1 MMNEADDW
9 VKKAPSP
16 AAYITVARMR
26 IAYAGAWRGTEF
38 ASATSSQQMQKFESN
53 MKIAR
58 DYLLAHKSDARVDPE
73 WHVAM
78 IYAERGAPFSE
89 KQMSAEITEALT
101 DGKYYFPIYGA
112 FATNML
118 PKWFGSWDAVEQF
131 AQLAAKN
138 TEDKMGMSFYARVYL
153 KVFCAC
159 DEISG
164 NKMNWALMKRGM
176 EDFQARYPVQ
186 YNLNRYGFAA
196 CVAQDRNTL
205 RTILPKIIAVRA
217 AAWSDT
223 PGAYEACKAWAFG
236 KGPQDPVEQSFAGVK
251 SN

>member
-1 MMNEADDW
+1 
-9 VKKAPSP
+9 
-16 AAYITVARMR
+16 
-26 IAYAGAWRGTEF
+26 
-38 ASATSSQQMQKFESN
+38 
-53 MKIAR
+53 
-58 DYLLAHKSDARVDPE
+58 
-73 WHVAM
+73 
-78 IYAERGAPFSE
+78 
-89 KQMSAEITEALT
+89 
-101 DGKYYFPIYGA
+101 
-112 FATNML
+112 
-118 PKWFGSWDAVEQF
+118 
-131 AQLAAKN
+131 
-138 TEDKMGMSFYARVYL
+138 L

-164 NKMNWALMKRGM
+164 NEMNWALMKRGM
-176 EDFQARYPVQ
+176 EDFQTRYPVQ